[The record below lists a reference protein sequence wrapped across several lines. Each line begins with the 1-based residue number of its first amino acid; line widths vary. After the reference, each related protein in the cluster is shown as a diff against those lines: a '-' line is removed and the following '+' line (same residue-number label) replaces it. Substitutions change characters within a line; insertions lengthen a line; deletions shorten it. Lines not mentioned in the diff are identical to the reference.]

1 MEIMEHPILAT
12 IPEQVRGSLSLEI
25 ATFRQGDQIYSAGQA
40 IDKVY
45 FLTLGEVQL
54 IHRDVDQGLRSVAD
68 TLRPGDVVGGQVEE
82 GAPVSRYD
90 VEALCDVEAAAMPN
104 KQFRTLVLRSAQ
116 FSRGLLLR
124 NAVKSR
130 VLEER
135 ALAQKDVD
143 VSRVVF
149 NEDLIAL
156 IPAKYMMAKK
166 VIPMAMHG
174 GTVTVATAS
183 DDIAGIE
190 ADMRRLLNAQRVRP
204 YRVSPKVFERVFRD
218 AVQKNTA
225 IAVTEDEATWF
236 QAVRNKDYN
245 LEFESPVDIR
255 AEASLQEM
263 ELDGSGVVRLLN
275 KIIGEALDLGASD
288 IHFEPF
294 PGALDVRFRFD
305 GELMLRP
312 EKVAATY
319 LNAVLSRIKVL
330 AGMDIAERRKPQD
343 GRLTINGATKT
354 VDVRISTIPTRFGEK
369 IVLRIL
375 DPTSMLIDL
384 DQLVVGKETLDAL
397 RWMVEQPCGL
407 ILVAGPTGSGK
418 TTTVYSML
426 LEKKRE
432 PVNIVTIEDPIE
444 YMVHGITQ
452 VQRNPHVDLDF
463 PNAVRS
469 FLRQDPDVIIVG
481 ETRDPETARA
491 ALEAGLTGHL
501 VITTVH
507 ANNVFASAYRLK
519 EMGMEAFVIANS
531 VIGVLSQRL
540 VRRLCPRC
548 SETVQ
553 YHRRLIDPMGLPGLP
568 PAVGD
573 YYVFRRGKGCA
584 SCNFRGYRGRVALF
598 ETLRI
603 PDELKAI
610 MAADTSF
617 TEVEAAAREVN
628 AYLSMAEYASMLLN
642 AGVTTPEELSRVL
655 FIEGA

>member
-25 ATFRQGDQIYSAGQA
+25 ATFRDGDEIFAAGQA

-45 FLTLGEVQL
+45 FLTQGEAQL

-90 VEALCDVEAAAMPN
+90 VVAVGEVEAAAMPN

-116 FSRGLLLR
+116 FARGLLLR

-130 VLEER
+130 VLEDR
-135 ALAQKDVD
+135 ALAQQDVD

-149 NEDLIAL
+149 NADLIAL

-174 GTVTVATAS
+174 GTVTVATAA

-204 YRVSPKVFERVFRD
+204 YKVSAKEFERVFRD
-218 AVQKNTA
+218 AVQKSTA
-225 IAVTEDEATWF
+225 IEVVDEEATWY
-236 QAVRNKDYN
+236 QAVRSKDYN
-245 LEFESPVDIR
+245 LEFESPVDVR
-255 AEASLQEM
+255 TEASQQEM
-263 ELDGSGVVRLLN
+263 ELEGSGVVRLLN

-294 PGALDVRFRFD
+294 PGTLDVRFRID

-312 EKVAATY
+312 ERVGAAY

-330 AGMDIAERRKPQD
+330 AGMNIAERRKPQD
-343 GRLTINGATKT
+343 GRLTINSADKT

-384 DQLVVGKETLDAL
+384 DQLVVGKEALDAL

-407 ILVAGPTGSGK
+407 ILIAGPTGSGK

-426 LEKKRE
+426 LEKKRA

-553 YHRRLIDPMGLPGLP
+553 YHRRLIEPMGLPGLP
-568 PAVGD
+568 PPVGD
-573 YYVFRRGKGCA
+573 YYVFRRGKGCSA
-584 SCNFRGYRGRVALF
+584 CNFRGYRGRVAVF

-610 MAADTSF
+610 LAGDTSF
-617 TEVEAAAREVN
+617 TEVEKAARELS
-628 AYLSMAEYASMLLN
+628 AYRSMAEYASMLLN
-642 AGVTTPEELSRVL
+642 GGITTPEELSRVL